1 MYHNKSSLLPY
12 LMTTLSLSILTA
24 CGGSS
29 SGNSAPT
36 FSESSMAVSLAEDST
51 QTISISATDADGDQL
66 TYSVGNAPA
75 SGALQLN
82 PQTGEASYTPNSNY
96 FGSDSFEVLVS
107 DGNKDSR
114 LTVSLTV
121 TAVNDA
127 PVFSRD
133 TLLVSGNEIK
143 VGSVSAT
150 DVDEDTLTYTLVK
163 APENGLLTLDA
174 TSGEVSY
181 QLEQLIEV
189 DDVVIISVSDGTEEV
204 QKRFQITTNLATN
217 ADRAYYYYTSE
228 LSHLKQAA
236 TISENLNDDINQ
248 SIINRSLAI
257 GYANAELTTQVDG
270 LLNDSKIIS
279 APVFADAKL
288 RVANEYQ
295 QLGKVDEA
303 EMLRLEAKST
313 YNQYL
318 ASKGV
323 NSFNGDDVSFYIDLS
338 KSYKAAGDE
347 ISATGVFDI
356 VDLLFSSVLSEEYN
370 RAALFAF
377 FGYSRQI
384 EELIKIWE
392 QTNSD
397 KDIAFALLNLDKLYD
412 YANRIGYQ
420 NVSNDRNGNLGKP
433 FHSVRQVALVQIIEF
448 YTRLNARDKAKAAA
462 ADLLALH
469 GVVNYD
475 PLYPRE
481 ASLYSAVSMVEYPA
495 GVAFNIKPIV
505 VLYPEIDPA
514 IFIKGI
520 PEASWMRAYAA
531 SEATDAKLMALT
543 QIEPDGNKALALVL
557 DSRDEAQLRNHFT
570 NLVNYNS
577 STPGLAIYRLRM
589 ADYAGAVLALEEA
602 ENLVSSAE
610 YVQQNL
616 SKQGFVTG
624 NVGCQNLIE
633 VYNELALDD
642 SDNATQYQQ
651 ASVRVAKM
659 CVALAKQYYADGVD
673 GTDVSIEDAV
683 QANSQ
688 LIEFLYPRGLEAE
701 IEQVLAVAET
711 NLAKYNPD
719 SSLRIDLLKQ
729 IAGSAFKGGDYARA
743 NTYYDRTIELIIAL
757 EKRAA
762 DSFLSAI
769 TERFLDQR
777 GSTNNYPLFIE
788 KIDQEAGLH
797 ADYAALYSHARA
809 QLKKL
814 IDANLAILNTASN
827 QTQINSVP
835 FFATQLAGAA
845 FYQEAQALM
854 QNQHLG
860 PVEKAAIQTKVAT
873 ALANQNHFPGQS
885 VASVD
890 TDHDGLPNFFS
901 ASATEAQI
909 QASGLVLDND
919 SDNDGYDDLD
929 DSKPLDP
936 TVH

>member
-12 LMTTLSLSILTA
+12 LITTLSLSILTA

-29 SGNSAPT
+29 NENSAPT
-36 FSESSMAVSLAEDST
+36 FSEQPLAVSLAEDST
-51 QTISISATDADGDQL
+51 QTISLGASDADGDSL
-66 TYSVGNAPA
+66 TYSVGNAPS
-75 SGALQLN
+75 SGGLQLN
-82 PQTGEASYTPNSNY
+82 AQTGATSYTPDANY

-107 DGNKDSR
+107 DGSKVSS
-114 LTVSLTV
+114 LTVSLTI

-127 PVFSRD
+127 PVFNRD

-143 VGSVSAT
+143 AGSVSAS
-150 DVDEDTLTYTLVK
+150 DVDEDTLIYALVK
-163 APENGLLTLDA
+163 APENGRLTLDA
-174 TSGEVSY
+174 TTGEVSY

-189 DDVVIISVSDGTEEV
+189 EDTVIVSVSDGVEEV
-204 QKRFQITTNLATN
+204 EKRFQITTNLASN

-236 TISENLNDDINQ
+236 VISANLNDDINQ

-257 GYANAELTTQVDG
+257 GYATAELTKQVDG
-270 LLNDSKIIS
+270 LLNASKIIS

-303 EMLRLEAKST
+303 EMLRGEAKSI

-318 ASKGV
+318 ASKGI

-338 KSYKAAGDE
+338 KSYRAAGDE
-347 ISATGVFDI
+347 ISATGIFDI

-370 RAALFAF
+370 RAALVAF

-384 EELIKIWE
+384 EQLIKIWE
-392 QTNSD
+392 KTNSD
-397 KDIAFALLNLDKLYD
+397 NDIEFALLNLHKLYD

-481 ASLYSAVSMVEYPA
+481 ASLYGAVSMVEYPA
-495 GVAFNIKPIV
+495 GVAFNIQPIV
-505 VLYPEIDPA
+505 VLYPEIDPT
-514 IFIKGI
+514 IFIEAI

-531 SEATDAKLMALT
+531 SEAADAKLMALA
-543 QIEPDGNKALALVL
+543 QIEPDGNKALILVL
-557 DSRDEAQLRNHFT
+557 DSRDEADLRNHFT
-570 NLVNYNS
+570 NLVNYGS

-589 ADYAGAVLALEEA
+589 GDYAGAVLALEEA
-602 ENLVSSAE
+602 ETLVSSAE

-624 NVGCQNLIE
+624 NVGCQKLIE
-633 VYNELALDD
+633 VYDELALDD
-642 SDNATQYQQ
+642 SDNAAQYQQ

-673 GTDVSIEDAV
+673 GTDVNIEDAI

-688 LIEFLYPRGLEAE
+688 LIEFLYPRALEAE
-701 IEQVLAVAET
+701 IEQVLVITET
-711 NLAKYNPD
+711 NLAKYD
-719 SSLRIDLLKQ
+719 THSSAKIDLLKQ

-743 NTYYDRTIELIIAL
+743 NIYYDRAIDSIIEI
-757 EKRAA
+757 ETRVD
-762 DSFLSAI
+762 DSFLSGV
-769 TERFLDQR
+769 TERFLSQR
-777 GSTNNYPLFIE
+777 GSESNYPLFIE
-788 KIDQEAGLH
+788 RLKGDAGVH
-797 ADYAALYSHARA
+797 ADYVALFSHSRA
-809 QLKKL
+809 QFKKL
-814 IDANLAILNTASN
+814 IDANLALLKTASV
-827 QTQINSVP
+827 QTQIIFVP
-835 FFATQLAGAA
+835 FFANQLANTG
-845 FYQEAQALM
+845 FYQEALVLV
-854 QNQHLG
+854 QNEHLG
-860 PVEKAAIQTKVAT
+860 PVEKASIQTKVAT
-873 ALANQNHFPGQS
+873 ALASQDHFPAKS
-885 VASVD
+885 VATVD

-901 ASATEAQI
+901 AFATEEQI
-909 QASGLVLDND
+909 QASDLTLDND
-919 SDNDGYDDLD
+919 SDNDGYSDLD
-929 DSKPLDP
+929 DAKPLDP
-936 TVH
+936 AVH